1 MEDIMATTSGT
12 QTREAHVISAIRD
25 VLTVLESETGDRQY
39 ALEVIAG
46 LVDSAGPF
54 VHVEVRDVYGN
65 QLVYPASDT
74 ARIFTGLTGKKTFT
88 PGDLDHIRRHI
99 RRRQCVNICRRIR
112 SIEQTSR

>member
-1 MEDIMATTSGT
+1 MATTSGT

-88 PGDLDHIRRHI
+88 PGDLDHIRRLGYTI
-99 RRRQCVNICRRIR
+99 TLATA
-112 SIEQTSR
+112 TSLPAGYGPAEVQAG